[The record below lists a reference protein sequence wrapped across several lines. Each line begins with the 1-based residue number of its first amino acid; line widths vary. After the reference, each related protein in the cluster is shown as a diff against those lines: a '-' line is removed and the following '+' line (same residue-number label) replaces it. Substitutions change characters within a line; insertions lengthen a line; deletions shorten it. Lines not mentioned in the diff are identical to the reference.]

1 MRSKELYLHFLN
13 SFIKEGFN
21 QMAHTI
27 DKQIDFCFGH
37 RVWTQN
43 LDAKFSIDDLCKC
56 RHVHGH
62 QGTIK
67 IGLEAKS
74 LEKGMVTDFKHLNCI
89 KKLVDEYFDHRFI
102 IDQNDPLFYNMFPE
116 VQECG
121 LVWHESNLFAT
132 PDMSYFKDVDVASPI
147 YEKLE
152 GLVVVDFVPTSE
164 NLCKFL
170 AILTDFTLT
179 GLDGY
184 GTRFRLSHID
194 YWETP
199 KSHCRYTC

>member
-1 MRSKELYLHFLN
+1 
-13 SFIKEGFN
+13 
-21 QMAHTI
+21 MAHTI

-89 KKLVDEYFDHRFI
+89 KKLVDDYFDHRFI

-132 PDMSYFKDVDVASPI
+132 PDMSYFKDIDVASPI

-170 AILTDFTLT
+170 ATLTDFTLT

-184 GTRFRLSHID
+184 GTRFRLSFID

>member
-1 MRSKELYLHFLN
+1 MT
-13 SFIKEGFN
+13 
-21 QMAHTI
+21 QTHTI

-56 RHVHGH
+56 RHLHQLQGH

-89 KKLVDEYFDHRFI
+89 KKLVDDYFDHRFI

-132 PDMSYFKDVDVASPI
+132 PDMSYFKDVDVTSPI

>member
-1 MRSKELYLHFLN
+1 MLN
-13 SFIKEGFN
+13 SVL
-21 QMAHTI
+21 TI
-27 DKQIDFCFGH
+27 SVNVVICISLWQ
-37 RVWTQN
+37 
-43 LDAKFSIDDLCKC
+43 
-56 RHVHGH
+56 GH

-89 KKLVDEYFDHRFI
+89 KKLVDDYFDHRFI

-132 PDMSYFKDVDVASPI
+132 PDMSYFKDVDVVSPI

-152 GLVVVDFVPTSE
+152 GIVVVDFVPTSE

-170 AILTDFTLT
+170 ATLTDFTLT

>member
-1 MRSKELYLHFLN
+1 
-13 SFIKEGFN
+13 
-21 QMAHTI
+21 MAHTI

-89 KKLVDEYFDHRFI
+89 KKLVDDYFDHRFI

-170 AILTDFTLT
+170 ATLTDFTLT

-194 YWETP
+194 YWKHLRVTADTLAKNIERRFLYLL
-199 KSHCRYTC
+199 SERSIR